1 MTTECDSRPCG
12 LDNGVG
18 IVAVTALALG
28 VLGHNDDLHEP
39 SWCWI
44 DPDVQLLSTV
54 WWQYIT
60 GKAWEISCYF
70 IIIALYVHVRCKL
83 QKQVSRTQGTNE

>member
-1 MTTECDSRPCG
+1 M
-12 LDNGVG
+12 
-18 IVAVTALALG
+18 TALSVG
-28 VLGHNDDLHEP
+28 VLGHDDDLHRP

-70 IIIALYVHVRCKL
+70 IIIALYVHVRCKI
-83 QKQVSRTQGTNE
+83 QKQVSRTQGTNFVKP